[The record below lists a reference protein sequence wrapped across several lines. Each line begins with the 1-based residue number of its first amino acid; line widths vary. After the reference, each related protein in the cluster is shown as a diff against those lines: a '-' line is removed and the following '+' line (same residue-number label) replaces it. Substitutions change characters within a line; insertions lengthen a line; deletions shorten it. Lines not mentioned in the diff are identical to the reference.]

1 MSQLNREAIVWE
13 HPSGAVAHPIEYS
26 DGDAHPTDDDLPP
39 VYAND
44 PDQLQPVAFRGWFPK
59 GTPVEDMV
67 DLGTHNR
74 VTCTIAG
81 RRVTTVKWAISD

>member
-1 MSQLNREAIVWE
+1 MSQLNRETVVWE

-26 DGDAHPTDDDLPP
+26 QHEPHPSDDDLPP

-44 PDQLQPVAFRGWFPK
+44 PDELQPVTFRGWFPR

-67 DLGTHNR
+67 DLGANNR
-74 VTCTIAG
+74 VSCKIAG
-81 RRVTTVKWAISD
+81 RRVTTVKWVISE